1 VDVPVAGRYRP
12 LARPC
17 PSPRAGNLATD
28 DNQLTGGP
36 ELDATPPE
44 GSVMTEPSTPRPVP
58 GPPRPGP
65 GPEDPA
71 GAPAAP
77 PTSAA
82 DPFADLAQRPIAEQ
96 VAVFET
102 EHARL
107 ERELGTI
114 DQL

>member
-1 VDVPVAGRYRP
+1 
-12 LARPC
+12 
-17 PSPRAGNLATD
+17 
-28 DNQLTGGP
+28 
-36 ELDATPPE
+36 
-44 GSVMTEPSTPRPVP
+44 MTEPSPSRPVP

-65 GPEDPA
+65 RPA
-71 GAPAAP
+71 DAAPAATP
-77 PTSAA
+77 EAGGEN
-82 DPFADLAQRPIAEQ
+82 PFADLDDRPIAEH